1 MSQAPQRL
9 IYMANQIAKFF
20 VVQPRDSA
28 ASVAQHLRDFWEPG
42 MRAEIIAWRAMGG
55 TGLDPLTAEAVDL
68 LSPDRVR
75 AP

>member
-1 MSQAPQRL
+1 MSGAPQRL

-20 VVQPRDSA
+20 VVQPKGGA

-42 MRAEIIAWRAMGG
+42 MRAEIIAWRTTGG
-55 TGLDPLTAEAVDL
+55 EGLDPMTAEAVDL